1 MTYNYATDNGATD
14 DTDYVYYPETGNT
27 STLQISGSID
37 AAAAS
42 LQLGTDREETQVIEM
57 GSQDVTTTIYG
68 TVTLVHAVNAS
79 AIAVTHNLVVGG
91 KATLTNASVT
101 TMDVGALGVGALQV
115 NGLTTCTGQLFVG
128 ADNQND
134 TTGQTGGVI
143 TLGGT
148 YGDPSAHSKIFTR
161 LYGAGYEKSE
171 MVMYKGNDTVNTSG
185 QGSGSKGPDRIRLRT
200 PHVQFDARGDDNYSN
215 ETTVMTVNASGV
227 WIGKAPDTDLDI
239 PGFLYVTGNCS
250 LQNISSTNVQAT
262 TLTATTLTA
271 TNLSSTTLQTNTLQA
286 TGQTL
291 LQNTS
296 ITSLTVTGN
305 ASIKNASVSVLDATT
320 LTTTQIK
327 LLGLGST
334 ILEGTLDV
342 TGFSKLTNVS
352 MTSLVTTNSSLEN
365 VSVTKLQATAAQA
378 TTLVATSLF
387 ATNSSLENVS
397 VSKLQASVIQAST
410 VSVTSFSAST
420 SNVDTLNVSGD
431 TTLLGTLT
439 VGRNNTSNVSGQLG
453 GQINLAGTV
462 GDGTGHCKIYTRLYD
477 AAAERSELVLFKG
490 AEGAGA
496 VGPDRIRFKS
506 NEFVFDD
513 LGTLTDDVNVSN
525 IKMVIKDGGNV
536 GIGTFTPGSTLDVN
550 GSLNVSGITKIAT
563 SSSSLFNYAPTCF
576 ASFNASRTNGILGVA
591 QDFPTIGDNTFTLSD
606 VSGGF
611 YSYQP
616 VQLLAGKKY
625 IVTLRA
631 YGTGVVRYRS
641 SNTVDMTNNTLTLT
655 SSYATYT
662 NLVVP
667 TTTVTR
673 LFVHL
678 TGAANQSMTWS
689 SLTVEP
695 YYDLTL
701 GSDLLSLGGNIN
713 VSMGSPVTD
722 WHASRLVFQESTTRI
737 GNDIS
742 GHRMAY
748 GGNSYVVMYDG
759 NASVAS
765 FVTTIDGLN
774 WSNPSTLLNT
784 SRVRGLAYGVNAA
797 NASIFVAL
805 SHESPTK
812 VWSSANG
819 LNWTPITPVNTSG
832 PFNTPTDLT
841 FGNGLYVACANKN
854 TSNIITSTDATNWTV
869 RTPFAFNILGV
880 GYGVVSGVGTFV
892 ACGPNVLYR
901 NVPTGSV
908 LGSWTAGTPT
918 QTGNWAYVGFGN
930 NTFLVTSDDATGK
943 LTQSTNG
950 GVTWTTLSSF
960 NEAVQKPVYV
970 EGSWIV
976 GSATGVYVSKDNGV
990 TWAKRTGNGMTTG
1003 IYGGKLV
1010 TTNVSSLSLVSRRNQ
1025 RTDGTNL
1032 TYDTISIGREGSTT
1046 IVGADM
1052 VVSGNASLANAT
1064 LQNVSM
1070 TGTLAVIGN
1079 VSMNNVSCTGLS
1091 VSGTIDA
1098 TYGLFSTT
1106 TVNGTLKSNT
1116 IEGIATTGTQSL
1128 YATKTAG
1135 TLNIATSQTAGS
1147 ISIGGSGSSL
1157 GITSTNMAIYSTDV
1171 YIAGPLAVG
1180 STNKNAI
1187 ANFIGTS
1194 AQPVSVACRPFNSDT
1209 SSLIDFY
1216 NVAGGTRGQVLGT
1229 GSGNVAYQTSSDRRL
1244 KTNIEP
1250 LDPMLDKVMSLKP
1263 SKYNWKED
1271 NLNGYGF
1278 IAQEVYEVFPQLRNR
1293 TPSMCGCIDE
1303 PCDEDGKPIHYGLDY
1318 GQFTPY
1324 IVKALQEMKQ
1334 EYDAKL
1340 AALEA
1345 RLSALERT

>member
-1 MTYNYATDNGATD
+1 MTYDYATDNGATD

-42 LQLGTDREETQVIEM
+42 LQLGTDRDETQAIEL

-68 TVTLVHAVNAS
+68 TVDLVHAVNAS
-79 AIAVTHNLVVGG
+79 AIAVTNNLVVGG
-91 KATLTNASVT
+91 KARLTNASALI
-101 TMDVGALGVGALQV
+101 MDVGALGVGALQV

-185 QGSGSKGPDRIRLRT
+185 VGSGSKGPDRIRLRT
-200 PHVQFDARGDDNYSN
+200 PHVLFDARGDDNYSN

-227 WIGKAPDTDLDI
+227 WIGKAPDTDFDI

-271 TNLSSTTLQTNTLQA
+271 TNLSSTALQTNTLQA

-305 ASIKNASVSVLDATT
+305 ASLKNASVSVLDATT

-352 MTSLVTTNSSLEN
+352 MTSLVTTNSSM
-365 VSVTKLQATAAQA
+365 
-378 TTLVATSLF
+378 
-387 ATNSSLENVS
+387 ENVS
-397 VSKLQASVIQAST
+397 VSKLQAST

-439 VGRNNTSNVSGQLG
+439 VGRDNTSNVSGQLG

-477 AAAERSELVLFKG
+477 ATGEKSEMVLFKG

-550 GSLNVSGITKIAT
+550 GSLNVSGLTKIAT
-563 SSSSLFNYAPTCF
+563 SSSSLFNYAPTFF

-591 QDFPTIGDNTFTLSD
+591 QDFPSVGDNTFTLSD

-678 TGAANQSMTWS
+678 TGASNQSMTWS

-713 VSMGSPVTD
+713 VSMGIPVTD

-774 WSNPSTLLNT
+774 WSNVSTLLNT

-880 GYGVVSGVGTFV
+880 GYGVVSGIGTFV

-990 TWAKRTGNGMTTG
+990 TWAKRTDNGMTTG

-1046 IVGADM
+1046 VVGADM

-1070 TGTLAVIGN
+1070 TGTLVVIGN
-1079 VSMNNVSCTGLS
+1079 ASMNNVSCTGLS
-1091 VSGTIDA
+1091 VSGTSSLN
-1098 TYGLFSTT
+1098 GLTKVGNWYMYRTDDNNRDCMGTVNSTT
-1106 TVNGTLKSNT
+1106 NGTFALYQYSSGDTNSGLTVLNSNREIRFNILDLNKMTLSNNGTFRIGQNAYAHSVMT
-1116 IEGIATTGTQSL
+1116 ITTIDETLRDGIAIHAQGGGNGMAFMVFINSTGT
-1128 YATKTAG
+1128 K
-1135 TLNIATSQTAGS
+1135 IGS
-1147 ISIGGSGSSL
+1147 IGNSG
-1157 GITSTNMAIYSTDV
+1157 
-1171 YIAGPLAVG
+1171 AGV
-1180 STNKNAI
+1180 TY
-1187 ANFIGTS
+1187 
-1194 AQPVSVACRPFNSDT
+1194 DT
-1209 SSLIDFY
+1209 
-1216 NVAGGTRGQVLGT
+1216 V
-1229 GSGNVAYQTSSDRRL
+1229 SDRRL
-1244 KTNIEP
+1244 KTNIR
-1250 LDPMLDKVMSLKP
+1250 PMNSMLENMMNLKP
-1263 SKYNWKED
+1263 SVYNWVSNTEIVSV
-1271 NLNGYGF
+1271 GF
-1278 IAQEVYEVFPQLRNR
+1278 IAQEVYEVFPEMRMTLPYAVDN
-1293 TPSMCGCIDE
+1293 IDE
-1303 PCDEDGKPIHYGLDY
+1303 PRDEQGNPVHYGLDY
-1318 GQFTPY
+1318 GKFTPY
-1324 IVKALQEMKQ
+1324 IVKALQEMKLDYEAKNQ
-1334 EYDAKL
+1334 ELKEDYDAKL